1 MILGTALILII
12 LRMLK
17 ETLLEDITDKSEDNS
32 QRELVSETS
41 SITFSTDLGDV
52 VKLPTN

>member
-1 MILGTALILII
+1 
-12 LRMLK
+12 MLK
-17 ETLLEDITDKSEDNS
+17 VTMLRDITDKSEDNS

-52 VKLPTN
+52 VKLPTNLGEK